1 MRPLRFS
8 GCVGLWVYLQAALVL
23 QFNHIPVVTAV
34 EVEIP
39 LKPDLRDYF
48 KLNFKAFLTIGH
60 QIDKLK
66 IIRDQKCPTG
76 DPSDLAYPKIIAN
89 DHFSSSLSYMVRK
102 LRLAEDQL
110 SQVLKLMQEYY
121 ISDPTKLRE
130 LLGRYNFHDIT
141 TAEAARDQLVLYR
154 ELFAEDIP
162 VFGRFSTW
170 LEKVPGQMQPH
181 VNDMTKNLLQLSWK
195 IEGATEDD
203 FTKDRKLKVDTDAR
217 NTTLERFQDVDFRA
231 DSGRA
236 AAIAA
241 AQWGE
246 ENLTYQFKQYAHND
260 FPVAAVFLK
269 MQKWYDC
276 WEAPLSTIVSI
287 LANRL
292 GPFPRWERED

>member
-89 DHFSSSLSYMVRK
+89 DHFSSSLSYM
-102 LRLAEDQL
+102 
-110 SQVLKLMQEYY
+110 
-121 ISDPTKLRE
+121 
-130 LLGRYNFHDIT
+130 
-141 TAEAARDQLVLYR
+141 LVLYR

-195 IEGATEDD
+195 IEGATEAD